1 MKNSII
7 LTEDGMF
14 RLLKKYGIVL
24 VILDI
29 INRFGIIKVLRIFQ
43 KYYPLDDLSKIEDIN
58 NIVIALTTLFLNLI
72 VGFILLSD
80 LDRRKSLTWILF
92 FWTLLNPWTSLIFF
106 LIWKTIEIK
115 KLSTTNAIANAG
127 LRVC

>member
-72 VGFILLSD
+72 LGFILLSD

-92 FWTLLNPWTSLIFF
+92 VWTLLNPWTSLIFF

-127 LRVC
+127 MRVR